1 MECLRA
7 EKIKKIQGNVNQIL
21 NKRCQN
27 QDKLNVSNS
36 NPREIQNT
44 TIIYKNNI
52 KSDDLINQ
60 NNVIRQNSYTSNKG
74 SFKGKGSND
83 ALK

>member
-1 MECLRA
+1 M
-7 EKIKKIQGNVNQIL
+7 Q
-21 NKRCQN
+21 
-27 QDKLNVSNS
+27 S
-36 NPREIQNT
+36 T

-52 KSDDLINQ
+52 QSDDLINQ